1 MKRRACR
8 DRQSGLTY
16 VEVMIATA
24 LIAIALI
31 PALDALY
38 TGALGGA
45 VLRSSSDEHYA
56 VLAMMEEVL
65 AEPYA
70 TLTSAAAAAGG
81 PSIPSSYSDVAG
93 SQDRRLVF
101 VALYD
106 ADNADGDGDAFTVL
120 DPNLDGDSNPYTG
133 YTELLWVRVEV
144 EGSVTSLES
153 LTGP

>member
-1 MKRRACR
+1 
-8 DRQSGLTY
+8 
-16 VEVMIATA
+16 MIATA

-81 PSIPSSYSDVAG
+81 PSIPSSYSDVSG

-106 ADNADGDGDAFTVL
+106 GDPFEYTSHCIGTVIDG
-120 DPNLDGDSNPYTG
+120 
-133 YTELLWVRVEV
+133 EV
-144 EGSVTSLES
+144 VSEVTR
-153 LTGP
+153 